1 MTHQSYRIVQPSNY
15 SMKYMFILLVL
26 TFGSIPLSARVT
38 PNHLF
43 ADNMVLQRDKMV
55 KIWGWASPGE
65 KVEVQFAKQVKKTE
79 TNAEGEWSVLLDPL
93 KASSTPQELI
103 IKGDDTHIFK
113 NILVGDVWVL
123 GGQSN
128 MELDLDRIYYGDLE
142 IASAHYDKIR
152 LMTIPKASGIQPV
165 KDFTPLN
172 EYDSWLGRYDEKG
185 YWFICTPET
194 VKTFAAMGYIF
205 GRRLHQV
212 TQIPIGLIDVS
223 VGGTTLEAWVSSGML
238 QSLPADDSLLA
249 EWKHKA
255 DSYNPVENLAKK
267 ISNWEKR
274 SEIRK
279 KQGLEPAP
287 KPAEADPHPTLD
299 RNFPGASYNGMVAP
313 IAGFAVKGVVFNQ
326 GYNNALTPDAR
337 PALYAKNF
345 IALIKDWRKSFNDDN
360 LPFGIIELSAGGV
373 PQTMDNYESAMF
385 DAAQYIREGQFKA
398 YKQCTNTGFVAI
410 YDQQENWYH
419 PRKKAEG
426 GERMA
431 RWALQTQYHI
441 EMGWEPAECIASERQ
456 ADKMILSF
464 SKEIKASDDRPIEG
478 FAIAGEDGHFYPAQA
493 VYYVAEKDKAGNDIP
508 DKKKLVIWSGL
519 VPAPKAV
526 RYAWARNPIGNVVND
541 SIRERMIPLPSFRT
555 DTWDYPE
562 APYRAEDLE
571 LYAKKMNEL
580 RKQALEQTKNRKQ
593 QELLL
598 QSKK

>member
-1 MTHQSYRIVQPSNY
+1 
-15 SMKYMFILLVL
+15 MKYLLLLFVL
-26 TFGSIPLSARVT
+26 ACCHTLSARVT

-43 ADNMVLQRDKMV
+43 ADNMVLQRDKKV

-65 KVEVQFAKQVKKTE
+65 KVEVQFGKQVKKTI
-79 TNAEGEWSVLLDPL
+79 TNTSGEWQVFLDPL
-93 KASSTPQELI
+93 TASSLPQQLV
-103 IKGDDTHIFK
+103 IKGEDTHIFK

-128 MELDLDRIYYGDLE
+128 MELDLERIYYGDLE
-142 IASAHYDKIR
+142 IASAHYEQIR

-172 EYDSWLGRYDEKG
+172 EYDSWLDRHDKKG

-205 GRRLHQV
+205 GRRLYQV
-212 TQIPIGLIDVS
+212 TQVPIGLIDVS
-223 VGGTTLEAWVSSGML
+223 VGGTTIEAWISSGML
-238 QSLPADDSLLA
+238 QSVPEDDSLLA
-249 EWKHKA
+249 VWKQKA
-255 DSYNPVENLAKK
+255 DSYDPAENLAKK

-287 KPAEADPHPTLD
+287 KPAEADPHPSQD
-299 RNFPGASYNGMVAP
+299 RNYPGASYNGMVAP

-326 GYNNALTPDAR
+326 GYNNALSPDAR

-345 IALIKDWRKSFNDDN
+345 VAMIKDWRKSFNDEN
-360 LPFGIIELSAGGV
+360 LPFGIIELSAGGI

-385 DAAQYIREGQFKA
+385 DAAQFIREGQFKA
-398 YKQCTNTGFVAI
+398 YKQLSNTGFVAI

-441 EMGWEPAECIASERQ
+441 NMGWEPAECMGVEKLSDRI
-456 ADKMILSF
+456 ILSF
-464 SKEIKASDDRPIEG
+464 SKELKASDDRSLEG
-478 FAIAGEDGHFYPAQA
+478 FAIAGEDRHFYPAQA
-493 VYYVAEKDKAGNDIP
+493 IYVAASRDKAGNDIP
-508 DKKKLVIWSGL
+508 DKKKIVIWSDL
-519 VPAPKAV
+519 VPAPQAV
-526 RYAWARNPIGNVVND
+526 RYAWARNPIANVVND
-541 SIRERMIPLPSFRT
+541 AGNERMIPLPAFRT

-562 APYRAEDLE
+562 APYSADALE
-571 LYAKKMNEL
+571 QYGRKMSEL
-580 RKQALEQTKNRKQ
+580 RKQAIEQTKKRKQ
-593 QELLL
+593 QEIIF
-598 QSKK
+598 QSKKLQ